1 MPSLAHKAQL
11 FPYQRKKAMQRSL
24 ILLAIG
30 ACISAFV
37 PLPAFAQNPPEVTLT
52 RLECGTPNATPTDMN
67 LRFSDTYSYNNLK
80 LSLIYSCYLIKH
92 GNDYMVWDAGHAMT
106 TPNVA
111 PKVSIVDQ
119 LAQLN

>member
-1 MPSLAHKAQL
+1 MIPQL
-11 FPYQRKKAMQRSL
+11 SPVWRRKAMQRSL

-30 ACISAFV
+30 ACVSGAFINQPASAQT
-37 PLPAFAQNPPEVTLT
+37 APEVTLT

-92 GNDYMVWDAGHAMT
+92 GGDYMVWDAGHAMT
-106 TPNVA
+106 APNVA
-111 PKVSIVDQ
+111 PKESIVQQ
-119 LAQLN
+119 LAKLNINP